1 MNDLAVKQQSI
12 AEFLNSPAV
21 QQNIESVL
29 GSRKDQFITSITS
42 LVNSNESLQVA
53 DRRSLFNAC
62 LTAASLDLP
71 INQNLGF
78 AYIIPYK
85 QKDGTQVAQFQMGYK
100 GFIQLSMRSGQF
112 RTINVTD
119 VREGEIVSNDRLT
132 GEIRFNWI
140 QEERETTKIV
150 GYVAYMELINGFT
163 KSLYMTQKELNAHGV
178 RYSKS
183 MKKGYGLWKDDFDAM
198 AKKTV
203 IKLLL
208 SKYAPMNTQMQRA
221 QLADQAVIGDDD
233 YHYVDNKPIDA
244 TEVGTEKERARVLKH
259 IKEAKSLDELEK
271 VVDHLDGDEL
281 LKAYNTKLDSF
292 LDGSQE
298 PLAEKD

>member
-1 MNDLAVKQQSI
+1 
-12 AEFLNSPAV
+12 
-21 QQNIESVL
+21 
-29 GSRKDQFITSITS
+29 
-42 LVNSNESLQVA
+42 
-53 DRRSLFNAC
+53 
-62 LTAASLDLP
+62 
-71 INQNLGF
+71 
-78 AYIIPYK
+78 
-85 QKDGTQVAQFQMGYK
+85 
-100 GFIQLSMRSGQF
+100 
-112 RTINVTD
+112 
-119 VREGEIVSNDRLT
+119 
-132 GEIRFNWI
+132 
-140 QEERETTKIV
+140 
-150 GYVAYMELINGFT
+150 MELINGFT

-271 VVDHLDGDEL
+271 VADHLDGDEL
-281 LKAYNTKLDSF
+281 LKAYNLKLDSF
-292 LDGSQE
+292 LV
-298 PLAEKD
+298 EKD